1 MIDIE
6 KLEKLMEIIK
16 NSSSI
21 VFFGGA
27 GVSTASNIPDFR
39 GSNGIYKYSPEEI
52 ISHSFFINNTKEFY
66 EFYFEK
72 LVYKDALP
80 NECHK
85 FLKKLEDDNK
95 IDAIITQNIDNLHQK
110 AGSSKVIELHGSIFR
125 NYCMKCKQF
134 YDLNDNIF
142 KNCGYK
148 NVPLC
153 ECGGI
158 VKPDVVLYEENLNER
173 DIIDAINYISN
184 CDTLIIGGTSLVVYP
199 AASFVR
205 YFKGKNLVVINLGD
219 KLKVNGVDLYING
232 KIEDYLNTLN
242 YEKYLK

>member
-1 MIDIE
+1 MIDIK

-16 NSSSI
+16 NSSDI

-27 GVSTASNIPDFR
+27 GVSTSSNIPDFR

-52 ISHSFFINNTKEFY
+52 ISHSFFIRNTKEFF
-66 EFYFEK
+66 EFYFDK
-72 LVYKDALP
+72 MVFKDALP

-95 IDAIITQNIDNLHQK
+95 IKAIITQNIDSLHQK
-110 AGSSKVIELHGSIFR
+110 AGSTNVIELHGSIFR
-125 NYCMKCKQF
+125 NFCMNCGRF

-142 KNCGYK
+142 KECMYK
-148 NVPLC
+148 NIPMC

-158 VKPDVVLYEENLNER
+158 VKPDVVLYEENLNEK

-205 YFKGKNLVVINLGD
+205 YFRGKNLIVINLGD
-219 KLKVNGVDLYING
+219 KLRINDVDLYINAR
-232 KIEDYLNTLN
+232 IEDYLNIEN